1 MRFEKKNEGTRE
13 RERTVYYYDANGGL
27 CGLKGEK
34 KKEREIKVCICTHL
48 TFTTIDRV
56 KRKKFFFNS
65 WKFSFF
71 FPITPK
77 WVENEEVKTNE
88 IPVS

>member
-13 RERTVYYYDANGGL
+13 RENGLLLRRKWGL
-27 CGLKGEK
+27 VWVERRE

>member
-1 MRFEKKNEGTRE
+1 MGACVGWKERKKRE
-13 RERTVYYYDANGGL
+13 RDKGVYMYTFNFYDDWS
-27 CGLKGEK
+27 
-34 KKEREIKVCICTHL
+34 RET
-48 TFTTIDRV
+48 
-56 KRKKFFFNS
+56 KKFFFNS